1 MRPVTLHLTFRVGD
15 LISWAERPG
24 SAETR
29 RLGIVIMSNS
39 KKQEYCLICK
49 RLLDN
54 PEDPLS
60 RNCGGD
66 CWGCVGAIEAEMG
79 WEDSLACV
87 RKECE
92 AGLRPGW
99 IDPFKP

>member
-1 MRPVTLHLTFRVGD
+1 MT
-15 LISWAERPG
+15 ERPRTAKTG
-24 SAETR
+24 
-29 RLGIVIMSNS
+29 RLGIGNMTNS
-39 KKQEYCLICK
+39 KMQEYCLICG

-54 PEDPLS
+54 PADPLS
-60 RNCGGD
+60 GNCGGD

-79 WEDSLACV
+79 CAESLANV
-87 RKECE
+87 RKEYE

>member
-1 MRPVTLHLTFRVGD
+1 MT
-15 LISWAERPG
+15 
-24 SAETR
+24 
-29 RLGIVIMSNS
+29 NS
-39 KKQEYCLICK
+39 KKQEYCLICG

-60 RNCGGD
+60 GNCGGD

-79 WEDSLACV
+79 CEESLAFV
-87 RKECE
+87 RKEYA